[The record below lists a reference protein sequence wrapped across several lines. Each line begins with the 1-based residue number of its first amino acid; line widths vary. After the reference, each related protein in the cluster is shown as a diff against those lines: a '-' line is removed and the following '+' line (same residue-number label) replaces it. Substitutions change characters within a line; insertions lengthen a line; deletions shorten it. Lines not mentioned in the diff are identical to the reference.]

1 MNYLFGLSQDQDI
14 KGNTED
20 LRRRLLNDVYAGAF
34 SGIPAMILDE
44 KRIRDADEEELKEIV
59 RQYGMC

>member
-14 KGNTED
+14 KENTED

-34 SGIPAMILDE
+34 TGIQAMILDE
-44 KRIRDADEEELKEIV
+44 KRIREIV
-59 RQYGMC
+59 RQYGMR

>member
-34 SGIPAMILDE
+34 SGITAMILDE
-44 KRIRDADEEELKEIV
+44 TRIRDAAEEQLIEIV
-59 RQYGMC
+59 RQYGIM